1 MRLLIILALIYL
13 VYRTLKAKLFPSGL
27 PRTPVDPG
35 VSSGTIED
43 VMVKDPFCGVYFPE
57 RNGVR
62 LTRNGEDMHFC
73 SEACR
78 DKFIAAEGAKNK

>member
-13 VYRTLKAKLFPSGL
+13 AYRTLRAKLFPNGI
-27 PRTPVDPG
+27 PRTNLDPG
-35 VSSGTIED
+35 TSGTIED
-43 VMVKDPFCGVYFPE
+43 VMVKDPFCGVYFSK

-78 DKFIAAEGAKNK
+78 DKFVGSENAKNKY